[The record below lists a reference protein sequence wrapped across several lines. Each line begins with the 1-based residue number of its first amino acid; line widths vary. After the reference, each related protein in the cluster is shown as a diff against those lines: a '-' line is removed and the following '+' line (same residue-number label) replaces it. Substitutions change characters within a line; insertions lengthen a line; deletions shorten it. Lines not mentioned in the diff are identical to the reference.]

1 MQDEN
6 AVRMVF
12 VDQGK
17 WRVGDRMIAGSGDG
31 SRFSHERLTAQQIQ
45 GFLNSGLDERRIGR
59 AFIGDLHQSIKKFVA
74 RYVGPLK
81 LLFSWRHIERRVLLP
96 VS

>member
-17 WRVGDRMIAGSGDG
+17 WRIGDRMIAGSGDG
-31 SRFSHERLTAQQIQ
+31 PGLSHERLTAQQIQ
-45 GFLNSGLDERRIGR
+45 GFLNSGLDQRRISR
-59 AFIGDLHQSIKKFVA
+59 AFIGDLPQSIKKLVA
-74 RYVGPLK
+74 RCVRPLK
-81 LLFSWRHIERRVLLP
+81 LLFSW
-96 VS
+96 